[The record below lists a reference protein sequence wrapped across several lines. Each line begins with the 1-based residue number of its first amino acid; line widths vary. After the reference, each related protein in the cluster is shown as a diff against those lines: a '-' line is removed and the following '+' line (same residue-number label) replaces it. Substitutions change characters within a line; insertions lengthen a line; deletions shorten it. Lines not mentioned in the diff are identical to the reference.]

1 MAASATTAPN
11 VAALRA
17 GFETDLFLTDPD
29 ITVSYARERTGAYF
43 GLPLAVA
50 RPRSTAELSAVMVR
64 CAEIGVGV
72 VPQGASPVWSER
84 PSRTPTI
91 RRSWSFSI
99 G

>member
-43 GLPLAVA
+43 GPPAG
-50 RPRSTAELSAVMVR
+50 RS
-64 CAEIGVGV
+64 
-72 VPQGASPVWSER
+72 PSPFDR
-84 PSRTPTI
+84 
-91 RRSWSFSI
+91 
-99 G
+99 